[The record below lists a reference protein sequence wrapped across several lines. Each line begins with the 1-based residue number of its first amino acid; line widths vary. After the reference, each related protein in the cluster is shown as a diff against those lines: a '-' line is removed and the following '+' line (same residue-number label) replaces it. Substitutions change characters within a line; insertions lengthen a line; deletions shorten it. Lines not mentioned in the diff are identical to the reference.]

1 MEENSKKERLIKICE
16 RWIGIAHDSET
27 IKKIYSVMDV
37 IGGTMSTKYI
47 NEANKFL
54 KSIKQTKEVKEIREY
69 VKQDR
74 EETDRGLPL
83 F

>member
-1 MEENSKKERLIKICE
+1 MEENSEKKRMIGICE
-16 RWIGIAHDSET
+16 RWISIAKDSET

-37 IGGTMSTKYI
+37 IGGTQLTKYI
-47 NEANKFL
+47 NEADEFL
-54 KSIKQTKEVKEIREY
+54 KSIKQTAGVKEIRKY

-74 EETDRGLPL
+74 EEIDGELSL